1 MAYRMTE
8 RDHWF
13 INEFIHKPCGEA
25 IEWLRTQPDPIT
37 AWNNCPF
44 PHWMEW
50 ALFYTIEY
58 ILPKDSWLAYKRW
71 WGLQSNMH
79 QLRKKEVADRLTQNN
94 YDIYYNEID
103 KLNKAFTALCCNYL
117 RSHFACPIKEIK

>member
-37 AWNNCPF
+37 AWNNCLV

-79 QLRKKEVADRLTQNN
+79 QLRKKEAADRLTQNN

-103 KLNKAFTALCCNYL
+103 KLNKAFTLLQCNYI
-117 RSHFACPIKEIK
+117 RSHFTCPIKETI